1 MGIHTYFSAA
11 VQLLLAEGGDVTLL
25 ANFDIEEFVGDF
37 PGAHWEAFGSRRDI
51 IWDQFSVPSHLRQ
64 RSYHYY
70 WAPANNGIPWRS
82 IGSTRSICT
91 THDLIPLR
99 LPRMYLRGEPGF
111 AIPYFV
117 WTLSGV
123 LRSDVLITVS
133 RSSAHDI
140 RKLFRRTSLVIS
152 SALTLPSGTG
162 QVGTSLYGLRGH
174 DYLIYTGGMDSRKN
188 VKNLLAGFALSRAK
202 LPNLRLVI
210 IGNRTELIQP
220 LIDSLNLS
228 DRVVLTGFVT
238 DDEKVA
244 LLEGAKAMAYPSLYE
259 GLGLPILEAFAVGVP
274 VLTCRNSSL
283 FEVAGDAAIYV
294 EPLSPTSIAE
304 GIVEIFNEGV
314 ADRLRSLG
322 HRRLEVHATVVARQ
336 QLVNLFATNPSPQVS
351 RRRWRKQFNSNHK
364 TPIDG

>member
-1 MGIHTYFSAA
+1 
-11 VQLLLAEGGDVTLL
+11 
-25 ANFDIEEFVGDF
+25 
-37 PGAHWEAFGSRRDI
+37 
-51 IWDQFSVPSHLRQ
+51 
-64 RSYHYY
+64 
-70 WAPANNGIPWRS
+70 
-82 IGSTRSICT
+82 
-91 THDLIPLR
+91 
-99 LPRMYLRGEPGF
+99 
-111 AIPYFV
+111 
-117 WTLSGV
+117 
-123 LRSDVLITVS
+123 
-133 RSSAHDI
+133 
-140 RKLFRRTSLVIS
+140 
-152 SALTLPSGTG
+152 
-162 QVGTSLYGLRGH
+162 
-174 DYLIYTGGMDSRKN
+174 MDSRKN